1 MLEKKQIQMI
11 FSFEFKIGS
20 KVAEMICNINNAFGL
35 GTANEHRVQSWF
47 EKFCKGAKSLKDEEH
62 SGQPSEV
69 DNDQLRVSLML
80 ILLQLHKKLPKNS
93 TLTILESLDI

>member
-20 KVAEMICNINNAFGL
+20 KVAEMTCNINNAFGL

-69 DNDQLRVSLML
+69 DNDQLRGLSKL
-80 ILLQLHKKLPKNS
+80 ILLKLHERLLKNP
-93 TLTILESLDI
+93 TLTILRSFGI

>member
-1 MLEKKQIQMI
+1 MMLDKKQIQMI

-69 DNDQLRVSLML
+69 DNDQLRAITEL
-80 ILLQLHKKLPKNS
+80 ILFQVHKKLPKNS
-93 TLTILESLDI
+93 MSIIL